1 MYPQIHLHPQL
12 EFHPTRKWR
21 FDFCFKEAFLAIEIQ
36 GYGTG
41 HNSYEGMKKDYEKH
55 NAAISL
61 GWSVIYLISGD
72 LKPATIQSTCKF
84 IANLRAERLKNDN
97 LITALKELNNGRR
110 ATNNSLQVDER
121 RGHWKVQLDEARRK
135 FLKGP
140 DQ

>member
-1 MYPQIHLHPQL
+1 MFPTIPIVSQL

-21 FDFCFKEAFLAIEIQ
+21 FDFSFEEAFLAIEIQ
-36 GYGTG
+36 GFGPG

-55 NAAISL
+55 NAAIEL
-61 GWSVIYLISGD
+61 GWSLIYLISDD
-72 LKPATIQSTCKF
+72 LESASIQRTCKF
-84 IANLRAERLKNDN
+84 IANLRTERLKNDN